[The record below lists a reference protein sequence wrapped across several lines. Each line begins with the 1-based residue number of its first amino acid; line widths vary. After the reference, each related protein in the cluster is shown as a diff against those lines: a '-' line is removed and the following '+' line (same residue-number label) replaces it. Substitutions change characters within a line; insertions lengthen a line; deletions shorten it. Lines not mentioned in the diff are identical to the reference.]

1 MQTHEGK
8 TRLFAVLLLAVLCGA
23 GLALHFWR
31 AGPAV
36 GLQVTLLKVGKA
48 DAIVLQSDG
57 SMMVLDTGE
66 TEDGD
71 ELAEFLRS
79 QGTERVDILV
89 ITHLDKDHVGGAASL
104 AGQLEVGR
112 VLLPDYESER
122 PEYLAFL
129 EVLAQKGITPER
141 LTAPASLALG
151 QAQLLIEPAAS
162 AAGQGEAV
170 PAEDNELSLIVTAT
184 HGQNRLLFMGD
195 AEAGRIAE
203 WLAGSSAGPCS
214 FLKVPHHG
222 RYSPALKDLL
232 EAARPQYAAICSSQ
246 KNPADEE
253 TLALLRQYGAEVFET
268 KDGDITLISDGQ
280 SLRISQ

>member
-1 MQTHEGK
+1 MHTHEGK
-8 TRLFAVLLLAVLCGA
+8 TRLLAVLLLAVLCGA
-23 GLALHFWR
+23 GLAAYLWQGGGE
-31 AGPAV
+31 AG
-36 GLQVTLLKVGKA
+36 LRVTLLKVGKA
-48 DAIVLQSDG
+48 DAIVLQSGG
-57 SMMVLDTGE
+57 SVMVLDTGE

-79 QGTERVDILV
+79 QGAQRVDLLV

-112 VLLPDYESER
+112 VLLPNYESDR

-129 EVLAQKGITPER
+129 EVLAQKGVTPER
-141 LTAPASLALG
+141 LTAAASLSLG
-151 QAQLLIEPAAS
+151 QAQLLIEPASTAGQS
-162 AAGQGEAV
+162 AAA
-170 PAEDNELSLIVTAT
+170 PKEDNELSLVVTAT

-195 AEAGRIAE
+195 AESARIAE
-203 WLAGSSAGPCS
+203 WLAGPSAGPCD

-222 RYSPALKDLL
+222 RYSPALEDLL
-232 EAARPQYAAICSSQ
+232 KAARPQYAAICSSQ
-246 KNPADEE
+246 KNPAEQK

-280 SLRISQ
+280 SLQISQ